1 MPESFSDDERA
12 LLEGHFSN
20 TDKQV
25 FAITT
30 PRQVDRGALMS
41 RYSRTSKSMRR
52 VFLDEF
58 AQNKNRGEEFYS
70 RVLQEYGDDSVAEL
84 GEAQVA
90 IEGLSNIAVKKIE
103 DRRLGLSYLE
113 KSSRYVDWS
122 ARLDGEYLFYRDPII
137 TESEFADAYEE
148 ACNLSFQ
155 TYSRNVE
162 PLIKYLKE
170 ATPKEDLY
178 FAETGAPSGKFD
190 TASRPYG
197 YLESQTSADKADRAY
212 SRAAKS
218 TALDILRGLLPASTL
233 TNVGITGNGRAFEY
247 LLSILYGSD
256 LEEERRLAG
265 SVRAELD
272 AVIPSF
278 VKRSDDRH
286 GRSLQKYHRS
296 ISNEAEAV
304 SQHYLSETE
313 ERKEYTV
320 DLCWSE
326 PEDEAMDKV
335 IAALAYEHSSGVAY
349 SDIHSGMGR
358 MTAGEKA
365 KIIDSL
371 ARHRKNRRHRPPRA
385 FEMTAYTFD
394 LINNFGMFRDIHRHR
409 VLTMGRQLLTTSH
422 GYDMPP
428 ILDEMGA
435 GREFRECMENTD
447 HVFKMISQKHPQ
459 QAQYVVNFAYRYP
472 YFIHVNLREATHLI
486 ELRTAPQGHF
496 DYRRVAYEMYEQI
509 RHVHPTLSRIIKFA
523 NKSGLHLAR
532 FEAEK
537 RLAEK
542 RSKSAEKSRNA
553 E

>member
-1 MPESFSDDERA
+1 
-12 LLEGHFSN
+12 
-20 TDKQV
+20 
-25 FAITT
+25 
-30 PRQVDRGALMS
+30 
-41 RYSRTSKSMRR
+41 
-52 VFLDEF
+52 
-58 AQNKNRGEEFYS
+58 
-70 RVLQEYGDDSVAEL
+70 
-84 GEAQVA
+84 
-90 IEGLSNIAVKKIE
+90 
-103 DRRLGLSYLE
+103 
-113 KSSRYVDWS
+113 
-122 ARLDGEYLFYRDPII
+122 
-137 TESEFADAYEE
+137 
-148 ACNLSFQ
+148 
-155 TYSRNVE
+155 
-162 PLIKYLKE
+162 
-170 ATPKEDLY
+170 
-178 FAETGAPSGKFD
+178 
-190 TASRPYG
+190 
-197 YLESQTSADKADRAY
+197 
-212 SRAAKS
+212 
-218 TALDILRGLLPASTL
+218 
-233 TNVGITGNGRAFEY
+233 
-247 LLSILYGSD
+247 
-256 LEEERRLAG
+256 
-265 SVRAELD
+265 
-272 AVIPSF
+272 
-278 VKRSDDRH
+278 
-286 GRSLQKYHRS
+286 
-296 ISNEAEAV
+296 
-304 SQHYLSETE
+304 
-313 ERKEYTV
+313 
-320 DLCWSE
+320 
-326 PEDEAMDKV
+326 MDKV

-385 FEMTAYTFD
+385 FEMTGYTFD